1 MTDGAGAPYP
11 ARMRFALLAALTLA
25 LAACSSDPAPV
36 TDAGVD
42 TGPAADLGADA
53 ETPGDLGASD
63 TGSTIDDTGA
73 MVDAG
78 ADAATVLPIYGAC
91 AAGMD
96 CMPPTTCQQV
106 ALRGDGGAF
115 GTICTTACPGGD
127 ARMCPGYAAGQVECV
142 NAAEDPSA
150 FRCVRICAAD
160 PDCAPLGLRCR
171 QTTLA
176 GGVGA
181 SVCLP

>member
-1 MTDGAGAPYP
+1 
-11 ARMRFALLAALTLA
+11 MRYLAAALV
-25 LAACSSDPAPV
+25 LAACASDPAPV
-36 TDAGVD
+36 TDAG
-42 TGPAADLGADA
+42 P
-53 ETPGDLGASD
+53 PGDLGASD
-63 TGSTIDDTGA
+63 VGA
-73 MVDAG
+73 VDAG
-78 ADAATVLPIYGAC
+78 SMDAGPADAGSADVSDDATTVLPVYGAC

-115 GTICTTACPGGD
+115 GTICTAACPGGD

-150 FRCVRICAAD
+150 FRCVRICSAD

>member
-1 MTDGAGAPYP
+1 MTDGAAAPY
-11 ARMRFALLAALTLA
+11 REGMRYLAAALV
-25 LAACSSDPAPV
+25 LAACASDPAAPV
-36 TDAGVD
+36 TDAGAD
-42 TGPAADLGADA
+42 TGPTADLGADA